1 MISSNDKRHVDYFD
15 VCASRTIQN
24 RKWIDTDRL
33 NAREG
38 KLEYRRARDNVS
50 LASRGTNGLC
60 TDHDSVIR
68 EKRTVIGV
76 GETRG
81 NDKRDFVRRKS
92 AALAS
97 T

>member
-1 MISSNDKRHVDYFD
+1 MISSNDNRHVDYFD
-15 VCASRTIQN
+15 VCGSRTIQN
-24 RKWIDTDRL
+24 RKSIDKDRS
-33 NAREG
+33 NVREG
-38 KLEYRRARDNVS
+38 KLEYRRAQDNVS

-81 NDKRDFVRRKS
+81 NDKRDFVRRKC
-92 AALAS
+92 ATLAS